1 MKKLF
6 TFTFLLLYT
15 LSITTF
21 AANTWD
27 GASVSEEF
35 SGGDGSERNPWQIH
49 SPQDLVLLSRQVNEG
64 EAFTGQYFILM
75 NDIDLGG
82 KEWSPIGTS
91 DDISFRGTFDG
102 NSHLI
107 SNLYV
112 NRPTTSGVGLF
123 GYVYN
128 ATIRDLGITG
138 NSSVTGKE
146 RVGGLVGRCYINA
159 EGHTISG
166 CFSDADVTASGDN
179 TGGLIGMFR
188 STKAFSVTNCYSTG
202 NISGKNYTGGIVGRL
217 DDNTDFSISNC
228 YSAGSISSTG
238 NGSRT
243 GGILT
248 KASSVK
254 AIVSNCYYIY
264 GDENNA
270 NTAIKKTIEEMKTA
284 EFVTE
289 LNAEQE
295 SPAWKTDLEPININK
310 GLPIHIWR
318 NNITTDIEKSQIAN
332 PIYIYIQGK
341 DIMITSASDIQT
353 IHLYNITG
361 QLINT
366 INENLT
372 NTTRINIHTSGIYIV
387 AVTANNT
394 KTVQKIIIK

>member
-1 MKKLF
+1 MK
-6 TFTFLLLYT
+6 TFLFFIFSVCCSALY
-15 LSITTF
+15 
-21 AANTWD
+21 AAPVWD
-27 GASVSEEF
+27 GISVSEEF

-49 SPQDLVLLSRQVNEG
+49 SPQDLALLSRQVNEG

-146 RVGGLVGRCYINA
+146 RVGGLVGRCYINT

>member
-1 MKKLF
+1 MK
-6 TFTFLLLYT
+6 TFLFFIFSVCCSALY
-15 LSITTF
+15 
-21 AANTWD
+21 AAPVWD
-27 GASVSEEF
+27 GISVSEEF

-49 SPQDLVLLSRQVNEG
+49 SPQDLALLSRQVNEG

-238 NGSRT
+238 NDSRT

-341 DIMITSASDIQT
+341 DIMITSASDIQS